1 MKRIAIYL
9 FFSLV
14 IIGKAYANIYYV
26 SNAGSNDNNG
36 LTKDTPLKTLTA
48 AAGKVSPGDVIL
60 LRRGDVFRES
70 VEITKKNIEVNAY
83 GPSDGALPVIS
94 GAVPITGF
102 KPFRGN
108 IYVAEIDAEI
118 GYLFV
123 DKELMTIARY
133 PNEGWLRTKYWE
145 DTKVPRGATEER
157 LSQPNT
163 MVQCEKLSEYPNNRD
178 DFWIGAN
185 IRWRHHSW
193 WFETREVVDYK
204 SSGKLFLSDR
214 SFSIKGP
221 HEGMEKG
228 WGFYLDDK
236 LELLDTAGEWFFDKE
251 ENRVY
256 LYPPEG
262 KNPNELLVE
271 GSVRSTGLSITNG
284 VVRHVRF
291 EHQQDIG
298 LQIDGTSVVEY
309 CEFEGIGR
317 DAKVSE
323 RGAGGSALRAEENV
337 QNARISHNTFR
348 NNFNISIN
356 WWQNRNDTTS
366 SVIERNVVKNS
377 GVVPGYGGSGSWHA
391 VGILIGTGR
400 HVHVQY
406 NHIDSTGYVGILF
419 GTQGNF
425 AEYNTIKNA
434 MSTLNDGAAIYT
446 NCSRSVIRHNIII
459 DTRGGME
466 SSGAWANI
474 AHGIWPEFLHEYRES
489 IIESNTIINS
499 GGDGIFLPNNFDCVV
514 RNNVC
519 YNNDRYQM
527 LLLGNE
533 GRGQINVNQHH
544 LISGNVLYAAEPS
557 QNTLYF
563 DERVNYGVMKD
574 NYFCKPFSETL
585 IHEGKNWPGM
595 NPHQHFTLSEWQEEF
610 EWADPSART
619 DFRKI
624 SGAEEDHSKIFV
636 NNTEE
641 KKTIQL
647 NGKWRNLNGKP
658 VTGSIA
664 LEPYTSKI
672 LLKVNSIPMDHMKI
686 L

>member
-94 GAVPITGF
+94 GAVPLTGF
-102 KPFRGN
+102 QPFRGN

-236 LELLDTAGEWFFDKE
+236 LELLDTAGEWFFDK
-251 ENRVY
+251 R
-256 LYPPEG
+256 
-262 KNPNELLVE
+262 ELLV
-271 GSVRSTGLSITNG
+271 TDCGL
-284 VVRHVRF
+284 F
-291 EHQQDIG
+291 
-298 LQIDGTSVVEY
+298 
-309 CEFEGIGR
+309 F
-317 DAKVSE
+317 
-323 RGAGGSALRAEENV
+323 
-337 QNARISHNTFR
+337 
-348 NNFNISIN
+348 
-356 WWQNRNDTTS
+356 DT
-366 SVIERNVVKNS
+366 
-377 GVVPGYGGSGSWHA
+377 
-391 VGILIGTGR
+391 
-400 HVHVQY
+400 
-406 NHIDSTGYVGILF
+406 
-419 GTQGNF
+419 
-425 AEYNTIKNA
+425 
-434 MSTLNDGAAIYT
+434 
-446 NCSRSVIRHNIII
+446 
-459 DTRGGME
+459 
-466 SSGAWANI
+466 
-474 AHGIWPEFLHEYRES
+474 
-489 IIESNTIINS
+489 
-499 GGDGIFLPNNFDCVV
+499 
-514 RNNVC
+514 
-519 YNNDRYQM
+519 
-527 LLLGNE
+527 
-533 GRGQINVNQHH
+533 
-544 LISGNVLYAAEPS
+544 
-557 QNTLYF
+557 
-563 DERVNYGVMKD
+563 
-574 NYFCKPFSETL
+574 
-585 IHEGKNWPGM
+585 
-595 NPHQHFTLSEWQEEF
+595 
-610 EWADPSART
+610 
-619 DFRKI
+619 
-624 SGAEEDHSKIFV
+624 
-636 NNTEE
+636 
-641 KKTIQL
+641 
-647 NGKWRNLNGKP
+647 
-658 VTGSIA
+658 
-664 LEPYTSKI
+664 
-672 LLKVNSIPMDHMKI
+672 
-686 L
+686 